1 MKSYDDDFCPHFH
14 HAIELIGRRW
24 TGVVLR
30 TMLHGATRFSDIAAA
45 VPNLSDKMLA
55 ERLKELEAEGMITR
69 HVLPVMPVRVEYE
82 LTDKGRALNGVVE
95 ALGEWADQ
103 WIGACPDV
111 SEDREATPRQL
122 ARGGEAERSRGR
134 EAERRRVGAA
144 ESRMGGEQ
152 RRRRRGSKRRK

>member
-1 MKSYDDDFCPHFH
+1 LGKGDSFRNTRSHDGWEDFCPHFH

-55 ERLKELEAEGMITR
+55 ERLKELESEGMITR
-69 HVLPVMPVRVEYE
+69 RVIPAMPVRVEYE

-95 ALGEWADQ
+95 ALGEWADR
-103 WIGACPDV
+103 WIGPCPDR
-111 SEDREATPRQL
+111 SESSAKPAAARQS
-122 ARGGEAERSRGR
+122 GGS
-134 EAERRRVGAA
+134 
-144 ESRMGGEQ
+144 SQ
-152 RRRRRGSKRRK
+152 RRAGTGPKRH

>member
-1 MKSYDDDFCPHFH
+1 MGSYEDDFCPHFH

-45 VPNLSDKMLA
+45 VPKLSDKMLA

-69 HVLPVMPVRVEYE
+69 RVVPAMPVRVEYE
-82 LTDKGRALNGVVE
+82 LTEKGRSLHGVVD

-103 WIGACPDV
+103 WIGPCP
-111 SEDREATPRQL
+111 EKT
-122 ARGGEAERSRGR
+122 GEFPVPQPTRKASSTDGNQRRSKTR
-134 EAERRRVGAA
+134 ARRR
-144 ESRMGGEQ
+144 
-152 RRRRRGSKRRK
+152 

>member
-1 MKSYDDDFCPHFH
+1 MGTHDDDFCPHFH

-30 TMLHGATRFSDIAAA
+30 TMLHGASRFSDIAAA
-45 VPNLSDKMLA
+45 VPKLSDKMLA

-69 HVLPVMPVRVEYE
+69 RVVPVMPVRVEYE

-103 WIGACPDV
+103 WIGPCPE
-111 SEDREATPRQL
+111 SPPEEEASQP
-122 ARGGEAERSRGR
+122 ARGAASGATRS
-134 EAERRRVGAA
+134 
-144 ESRMGGEQ
+144 
-152 RRRRRGSKRRK
+152 RRRGEKRSGGKELLRGVPAPKPSRRDRTR

>member
-1 MKSYDDDFCPHFH
+1 MTPPHDEDFCPHFH

-69 HVLPVMPVRVEYE
+69 TVVPETPVRVEYE
-82 LTDKGRALNGVVE
+82 LTDKGRALNVVVE
-95 ALGEWADQ
+95 ALGDWADR
-103 WIGACPDV
+103 WIGPCP
-111 SEDREATPRQL
+111 EAKAIRR
-122 ARGGEAERSRGR
+122 AGGRAGGRS
-134 EAERRRVGAA
+134 ASQA
-144 ESRMGGEQ
+144 
-152 RRRRRGSKRRK
+152 KIK